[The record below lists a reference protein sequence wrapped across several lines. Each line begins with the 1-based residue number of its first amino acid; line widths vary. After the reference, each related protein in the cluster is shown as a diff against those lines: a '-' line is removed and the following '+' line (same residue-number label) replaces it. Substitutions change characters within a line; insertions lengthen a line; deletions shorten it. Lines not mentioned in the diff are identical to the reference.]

1 MIIEIDTNLL
11 EIVGNLSMNQ
21 LVFLSLVL
29 DKNQKFNQGITTI
42 IRLVSDNEIQDLID
56 RNLIQKITDNTKVIY
71 KPTKELT
78 EKITPKD
85 ILFEQ
90 FYMLYPTMVIR
101 PDGTKG
107 FLRSNIK
114 KCREY
119 YNKLVKGNP
128 QLHDRIISAL
138 NYEISDKT
146 ITGKLGY
153 MKTMWK
159 WITSHEWELIEEQMN
174 NQTDTL
180 PIYGTQLR

>member
-1 MIIEIDTNLL
+1 MILEIDTSLL
-11 EIVGNLSMNQ
+11 QKIENLSINQ

-29 DKNQKFNQGITTI
+29 DNNQKSYQSIMSI

-56 RNLIQKITDNTKVIY
+56 RNLILKSTKNEKVIY
-71 KPTKELT
+71 KPTKDLT
-78 EKITPKD
+78 EKLTPKN
-85 ILFEQ
+85 ILFDQ
-90 FYMLYPTMVIR
+90 FYNVYPTMVIR

-107 FLRSNIK
+107 FLRSNVK

-128 QLHDRIISAL
+128 ELHNRILSAL

-153 MKTMWK
+153 LKTMWK
-159 WITSHEWELIEEQMN
+159 WLTSHEWELIEEQMKD
-174 NQTDTL
+174 NQ
-180 PIYGTQLR
+180 PIFQLYGTTIR